1 VSDVDHDGPPVTT
14 HTPGGGPAFV
24 LDAPTWDALV
34 EHSWSDFPFEVCG
47 LLGIRP
53 DGSFAHYPIENAE
66 RSMTYYVMDAKQLLR
81 AMREIEDEGWGL
93 AIYHSHTHTQAYPS
107 ATDIRLAAYPEATYL
122 IVTLQDR
129 DHPDIRAFT
138 ILEGVVTERPVVVPD
153 TAV

>member
-1 VSDVDHDGPPVTT
+1 MATEV
-14 HTPGGGPAFV
+14 FE
-24 LDAPTWDALV
+24 LDAATWDALV
-34 EHSWSDFPFEVCG
+34 ERSWSDFPYEVCG

-53 DGSFAHYPIENAE
+53 DGSIAHFPIDNAE
-66 RSMTYYVMDAKQLLR
+66 RSMTYYVMEPKQLLR

-129 DHPDIRAFT
+129 DAPNIRAFT
-138 ILEGVVTERPVVVPD
+138 IIDGEVIERSVVVRD
-153 TAV
+153 RAA